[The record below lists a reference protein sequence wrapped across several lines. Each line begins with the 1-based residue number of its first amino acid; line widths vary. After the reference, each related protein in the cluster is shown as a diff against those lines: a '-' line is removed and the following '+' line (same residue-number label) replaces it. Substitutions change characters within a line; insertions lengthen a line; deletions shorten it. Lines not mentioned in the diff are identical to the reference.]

1 MRKMIITF
9 TLLSSILLSGCSMLE
24 EVNSSLEYVNDATE
38 HINTWKD
45 FGEEAP
51 QMIQEA
57 ATDSNAKEELETRL
71 NEMLDEIDEF
81 NNTDAPA
88 IAESVHQQIVDKNQA
103 IKDVIENAMVDG
115 EVALEKLQDSELYT
129 LINEV
134 TTMMNLLEEVG
145 S

>member
-1 MRKMIITF
+1 MRKIIITF
-9 TLLSSILLSGCSMLE
+9 ALLSSILLSGCSILE
-24 EVNSSLEYVNDATE
+24 EVNSSLEYVNEATE

-57 ATDSNAKEELETRL
+57 ATDANAMEELETRL
-71 NEMLDEIDEF
+71 NEMLVEIDEF

-88 IAESVHQQIVDKNQA
+88 IAESVHQQIVDKNEQ
-103 IKDVIENAMVDG
+103 IKGVIENAMVDG

-134 TTMMNLLEEVG
+134 TTMMNLLEKLG

>member
-1 MRKMIITF
+1 MRKVIITF
-9 TLLSSILLSGCSMLE
+9 ALLSSILLSGCSVLE
-24 EVNSSLEYVNDATE
+24 EVNSSLEYVNEATE

-51 QMIQEA
+51 QMIQDA
-57 ATDSNAKEELETRL
+57 ATDVNAKEELETRL
-71 NEMLDEIDEF
+71 NEMLVEIDEF
-81 NNTDAPA
+81 NNTEAPA
-88 IAESVHQQIVDKNQA
+88 IAESVHQQIVDKNQEL
-103 IKDVIENAMVDG
+103 KNVIENAMVDG

-134 TTMMNLLEEVG
+134 TTMMNLLEELG